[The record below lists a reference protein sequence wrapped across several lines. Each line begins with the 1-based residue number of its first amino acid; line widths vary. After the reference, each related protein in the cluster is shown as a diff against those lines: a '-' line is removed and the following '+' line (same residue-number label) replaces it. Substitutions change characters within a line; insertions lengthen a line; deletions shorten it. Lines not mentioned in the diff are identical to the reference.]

1 MSVQK
6 LLGKMSCQPWYIL
19 LSFHNLYFKPI
30 PAMQVIIQM
39 HNICI
44 PHGNLEIYAWAEDIG
59 NTLLTAHLEFKE
71 HFIES
76 TDFFLSI

>member
-1 MSVQK
+1 
-6 LLGKMSCQPWYIL
+6 
-19 LSFHNLYFKPI
+19 
-30 PAMQVIIQM
+30 MQVIIQM